1 MTVKE
6 LKEALNGFDDNLLVL
21 VPLPQT
27 IIYDKLTFPY
37 PYAHVTNVT
46 QGVNELDGCV
56 FLDDYEED
64 DEDD

>member
-6 LKEALNGFDDNLLVL
+6 LKEALNRFDDNLLVL
-21 VPLPQT
+21 MPLPQT
-27 IIYDKLTFPY
+27 IIYDQLTFPY
-37 PYAHVTNVT
+37 PYAHITNVT

>member
-21 VPLPQT
+21 IPLPQT

-37 PYAHVTNVT
+37 PYAHITNVT

>member
-6 LKEALNGFDDNLLVL
+6 LKEALNGFDDNLLVCYPREVMWSNYL
-21 VPLPQT
+21 S
-27 IIYDKLTFPY
+27 FPY
-37 PYAHVTNVT
+37 SHVINVT